1 MDQTASGVEQAGQR
15 RRRCGQHTIQRSKS
29 GYQAGKGRAKAQQH
43 HGLDEPQHRHTGCHR
58 INAHTQPAQHQHRE
72 CGHRSTN
79 EMQMLSAR
87 PQRRSGRLKYHGRFT
102 GFFAFFPE
110 LAVPRIPGAADAHTA
125 CHRAH
130 HRRKRKFKADIAH
143 CIAVACGHNDTCH
156 RQRGKGIRRA
166 VQPHTQCTDPD
177 RHCGA
182 AYRGV

>member
-1 MDQTASGVEQAGQR
+1 MPRGLSVSIYAVASSVAVLWLIQPMMLLGLGTAFAGLAPALAPLYGVLSAA
-15 RRRCGQHTIQRSKS
+15 S
-29 GYQAGKGRAKAQQH
+29 AA
-43 HGLDEPQHRHTGCHR
+43 LHR
-58 INAHTQPAQHQHRE
+58 IFRV
-72 CGHRSTN
+72 
-79 EMQMLSAR
+79 
-87 PQRRSGRLKYHGRFT
+87 
-102 GFFAFFPE
+102 FPE

-182 AYRGV
+182 G